1 METQHP
7 DILIALADDQQLF
20 LRSLSTLID
29 GFEGKKVIM
38 EALNGKDLLDQ
49 FENAEQLPHIVLL
62 DVNMPVMNGEQAAEL
77 LSKKYPDTRLVALSM
92 KDDDRTIIKMIKAGC
107 CSYLLKD
114 IHPNEL
120 DKALTE
126 IYTNGYYNSDTV
138 NRNLRRLLSHNET
151 ELKLTEKEQLF
162 LHHACSDMTY
172 KEIASKM
179 CLSEKTIDGYREAIF
194 VKLNVK
200 SRVGMALEAIRLQL
214 ISL

>member
-1 METQHP
+1 MENQHQ
-7 DILIALADDQQLF
+7 DIRIALADDQQLF
-20 LRSLSTLID
+20 LWSLSTLID

-38 EALNGKDLLDQ
+38 EALNGKDLLNQ
-49 FENAEQLPHIVLL
+49 FESAEELPHIVLL
-62 DVNMPVMNGEQAAEL
+62 DVNMPVMNGEETAQL
-77 LSKKYPDTRLVALSM
+77 LSAKYPEIKLVALSM

-126 IYTNGYYNSDTV
+126 INTNGYYNSDTV
-138 NRNLRRLLSHNET
+138 NRNLRRLLSHNDA

-162 LHHACSDMTY
+162 LHHACSDLTY

>member
-126 IYTNGYYNSDTV
+126 IHTNGYYNSDTV

>member
-38 EALNGKDLLDQ
+38 EALNGKDLLDR
-49 FENAEQLPHIVLL
+49 FENSEQLPHIVLL

-77 LSKKYPDTRLVALSM
+77 LSKKFPDTRLVALSM

-126 IYTNGYYNSDTV
+126 IHTNGYYNSDTV

>member
-1 METQHP
+1 MQTQHP

-77 LSKKYPDTRLVALSM
+77 LSKKFPDTRLVALSM

-126 IYTNGYYNSDTV
+126 IHTNGYYNSDTV

>member
-1 METQHP
+1 METQHQ
-7 DILIALADDQQLF
+7 DIRIALADDQQLF

-38 EALNGKDLLDQ
+38 EALNGQDLLNQ
-49 FENAEQLPHIVLL
+49 FERAEELPHIVLL
-62 DVNMPVMNGEQAAEL
+62 DVNMPVMNGEETAQL
-77 LSKKYPDTRLVALSM
+77 LSTKYPETKLVALSM

-126 IYTNGYYNSDTV
+126 INTSGYYNSDTV
-138 NRNLRRLLSHNET
+138 NRNLRRLLSHNEA

-162 LHHACSDMTY
+162 LHHACSDLTY

-179 CLSEKTIDGYREAIF
+179 SLSEKTIDGYREAIF

>member
-114 IHPNEL
+114 IHPKEL

-126 IYTNGYYNSDTV
+126 IHTNGYYNSDTV

>member
-77 LSKKYPDTRLVALSM
+77 LSKKFPDTRLVALSM

-126 IYTNGYYNSDTV
+126 IHTNGYYNSDTV

>member
-38 EALNGKDLLDQ
+38 EALNGKDLLDR

-77 LSKKYPDTRLVALSM
+77 LSKKFPDTRLVALSM

-126 IYTNGYYNSDTV
+126 IHTNGYYNSDTV

>member
-1 METQHP
+1 METHNQN
-7 DILIALADDQQLF
+7 IFIALADDQQLF
-20 LRSLSTLID
+20 LRSLATLID
-29 GFEGKKVIM
+29 GFSGKKVIM
-38 EALNGKDLLDQ
+38 EALNGKDLFNQLEVTLQ
-49 FENAEQLPHIVLL
+49 FPHIILI
-62 DVNMPVMNGEQAAEL
+62 DVNMPVMNGEETALL
-77 LSKKYPDTRLVALSM
+77 LSKKYPDVKLVALSM

-126 IYTNGYYNSDTV
+126 INSNGYYNSDTV
-138 NRNLRRLLSHNET
+138 NKNLRRLLCHDEK
-151 ELKLTEKEQLF
+151 ELKLTTNEQLF

-200 SRVGMALEAIRLQL
+200 SRVGMALEAVRLQL

>member
-1 METQHP
+1 METHNR
-7 DILIALADDQQLF
+7 DTLIALADDQQLF
-20 LRSLSTLID
+20 LRSLSTLIN
-29 GFEGKKVIM
+29 GFEGKKVIT
-38 EALNGKDLLDQ
+38 EALNGEDLLHQ
-49 FENAEQLPHIVLL
+49 LKTALQLPDIILL
-62 DVNMPVMNGEQAAEL
+62 DVNMPVMNGEEAAQL
-77 LSKKYPDTRLVALSM
+77 LSKKYPDIKLVALSM

-126 IYTNGYYNSDTV
+126 INTNGYYNSDTV
-138 NRNLRRLLSHNET
+138 NRNMRRLLSHNET

-162 LHHACSDMTY
+162 LHHACSDLTY

>member
-77 LSKKYPDTRLVALSM
+77 LSKKFPNIRLVALSM

-126 IYTNGYYNSDTV
+126 IHVNGYYNSDTV

>member
-1 METQHP
+1 MKTQTSN
-7 DILIALADDQQLF
+7 ILIALADDQQLF
-20 LRSLSTLID
+20 LRSLATLID
-29 GFEGKKVIM
+29 GFAGKKVIM
-38 EALNGKDLLDQ
+38 EALSGKDLVNQL
-49 FENAEQLPHIVLL
+49 ENALELPHIILI
-62 DVNMPVMNGEQAAEL
+62 DVNMPVMNGEETALL
-77 LSKKYPDTRLVALSM
+77 LSNKYPNIKLVALSM

-126 IYTNGYYNSDTV
+126 IATNGYYNSDTI
-138 NRNLRRLLSHNET
+138 NKNLRRLLCHDET
-151 ELKLTEKEQLF
+151 ELKLSVNEQLF

-179 CLSEKTIDGYREAIF
+179 CLSEKTIDGYRESIF

-200 SRVGMALEAIRLQL
+200 SRVGMALEAVRLQL
-214 ISL
+214 ITL

>member
-1 METQHP
+1 METRHQ
-7 DILIALADDQQLF
+7 DIRIALADDQQLF
-20 LRSLSTLID
+20 LRSLSTLIAGFD
-29 GFEGKKVIM
+29 GKRVIM
-38 EALNGKDLLDQ
+38 EALNGKELLTQ
-49 FENAEQLPHIVLL
+49 FATALELPHIVLL
-62 DVNMPVMNGEQAAEL
+62 DVNMPVMNGEEAAQL
-77 LSKKYPDTRLVALSM
+77 LSKNYPDTKLVALSM
-92 KDDDRTIIKMIKAGC
+92 KDDDHTIIKMIKAGC

-126 IYTNGYYNSDTV
+126 IYSNGYYNSDTV